1 MIIMNKQE
9 RMDKSIWETY
19 RSIGDVLVEA
29 GLMGSEESKDKNTLR
44 GVKAKLGR
52 GLGPKGRKNVK
63 AVKKGANEIAKDV
76 IAGQDAAR
84 NMGAD
89 EA

>member
-1 MIIMNKQE
+1 MNKQE

-29 GLMGSEESKDKNTLR
+29 GLMGSDESKDKNTLR
-44 GVKAKLGR
+44 GVEARVNRK
-52 GLGPKGRKNVK
+52 LGPKVRKKVK
-63 AVKKGANEIAKDV
+63 AVKKGANEVARDV